1 MNYADIRPIDVANG
15 PGIRV
20 SVFVS
25 GCTHACPECFNPE
38 AWDFEYGNP
47 FTQESADT
55 VLEALGKIALSK
67 PNDAIVQSAYI
78 CYETQKMPIILEL
91 FAKNPDKKS
100 GPRIPEGKSISGKQ
114 RILIMFGIRSE
125 RAVFRHEYAGALLPE
140 RSFRLTSCRIENIPL
155 PSDMMEFRSP

>member
-1 MNYADIRPIDVANG
+1 MYFRIN
-15 PGIRV
+15 
-20 SVFVS
+20 F
-25 GCTHACPECFNPE
+25 
-38 AWDFEYGNP
+38 
-47 FTQESADT
+47 
-55 VLEALGKIALSK
+55 KI
-67 PNDAIVQSAYI
+67 I
-78 CYETQKMPIILEL
+78 